1 MSQPSAMTHAM
12 SNTPIAGPI
21 VEQIIAHL
29 KDEKASLE
37 AMLTAVRDVH
47 DALIHLNDDS
57 LRKSLEAEARELI
70 SNAAIQQRRHQMQAE
85 LASFLQIDPRDVTL
99 RRLVG
104 ATTGSARV
112 EIELI
117 WQSLKEMAV
126 ELERLNRLNAAMIGQ
141 SLAIARG
148 VIEQVTGVTAVG
160 ESYDASGAR
169 AETHVGPLMQWGG

>member
-1 MSQPSAMTHAM
+1 MPQPSAIALAI
-12 SNTPIAGPI
+12 SNVQIAGPV

-29 KDEKASLE
+29 QDEKASLE

-57 LRKSLEAEARELI
+57 LRKSLEAEARELMA
-70 SNAAIQQRRHQMQAE
+70 NAAIQQRRHQMQGE
-85 LASFLQIDPRDVTL
+85 LATLLKVDARDVTL
-99 RRLVG
+99 RHLAS

-112 EIELI
+112 EIEEI
-117 WQSLKEMAV
+117 WRSLKEMAV

-148 VIEQVTGVTAVG
+148 VIEQVTGIAAVG